1 MKLMAKRMKEK
12 FKTWGD
18 VFDLFTERTIQ
29 KFISK
34 KLIDGLK
41 SPISIGKEANVFTA
55 PSSRDMYVVKIY
67 RLETCDFN
75 RMWDNIKTDSRYLSL
90 KNQRRKVIFAWA
102 QREYRNLLKAREAG
116 VKVPTPIAFQNH
128 VLLMEHIGN
137 TSPAP
142 QLKDAYPK
150 DTKKF
155 MKKVIENMKKLHQA
169 GLVHGDLS
177 QFNILNH
184 NETPVFI
191 DFSQCTSFENPLA
204 EIYLKRDLKNI
215 TIFFKKLG
223 IKITEEE
230 LAKKTAAPQ

>member
-1 MKLMAKRMKEK
+1 MKLMAKHMKEK

-34 KLIDGLK
+34 KLIDGLE

-116 VKVPTPIAFQNH
+116 VKVPTPIAIQNH

-150 DTKKF
+150 DPKKF

-215 TIFFKKLG
+215 TNFFKKLG

-230 LAKKTAAPQ
+230 LAEKTAAPQ